1 MSQSLVVYDSVASSN
16 MPQRAKSAVL
26 NFLDRYTGG
35 AVGTPSFIQRFPKGR
50 TAALLRELNA
60 KPQQSMTRQQG
71 EALLFGGLLAATKNT
86 VGLDVGKAKNVPV
99 DGLTAV
105 VSLGL
110 GALLARRGSGL
121 ATECNNLAASALTL
135 LSFRKLDAL
144 MAGKLPSVKAA
155 ISGDDDEDPVVACG
169 HEL

>member
-35 AVGTPSFIQRFPKGR
+35 TVGTPSFIQRFPQGK

-60 KPQQSMTRQQG
+60 KPQQSMSRQQG
-71 EALLFGGLLAATKNT
+71 EALLFGGLLAAAKNT
-86 VGLDVGKAKNVPV
+86 VGLDVGAKKNVPV
-99 DGLTAV
+99 DGLTAAAA
-105 VSLGL
+105 LGL

-144 MAGKLPSVKAA
+144 MGGKLTLSKTS
-155 ISGDDDEDPVVACG
+155 ISGDDEDPVVASASG
-169 HEL
+169 L